1 MTLNVHRHSL
11 NDPTS
16 SFFSFFAQ
24 GLVGCRRPPE
34 PTDTTRSIRRGII
47 SVNAMSSNGDEIATI
62 ETPSLSSETEGAAA
76 PPAPDVQISDELN
89 HESNVEEEVVT
100 TATLEDPPTIS
111 PMDPSPSVATAA
123 TRSGLQLPSHPTR
136 NRNEDDDGGVSL
148 ETWSEWDSIA
158 DNASKSS
165 SSTRATILLS
175 STNVTA
181 SVVASPQGKRDVTKK
196 TIYED
201 EGDLPSLSGRRNC
214 EPPDANTFQQQQ
226 HQLRNATA
234 SDPPE
239 YGYRKKAHHTPTLS
253 TGIHNIQMNSRGH
266 VYLDGE
272 DSVANSSNGP
282 PGNLATT
289 INNSNMTNN
298 NYYEDDNETT
308 SSTNSPPPPSD
319 YFNQRPHRQMYP
331 AEPRGGA
338 VDVVS
343 GYYHEESSLVGSSE
357 ATSVASNTTRSSA
370 TVNTG
375 SRGGSGEYRDG
386 NVNSVLDRHFSKGS
400 SVGINGSNYN
410 SNSRRKQDPQDY
422 TDMIRK
428 QDPQVS
434 DHPTQGYGNA
444 YSSRQASRRAH
455 NFDAVEREE
464 LEPFIARQQ
473 RQQRVVYAS
482 SAKRDLYNHDRNS
495 YPDKAKDSDLESGRA
510 SHQQHQQRVRFADK
524 MFSSRENTYSAASSS
539 HPVVVGNAPTSS
551 SASAYGLSWR
561 DRSISS
567 DNSSVA
573 SKSSIDS
580 QSSNSSIS
588 NRSRGSSNGSN
599 NGGAGRNVVSLL
611 ANGLRNIFEGL
622 QSTASAPASN
632 NSTSS
637 RNSSGGGTRSNNNNR
652 FQYLKRN
659 TAILAVLS
667 LMMLVTI
674 GSYSGAFFGASANAN
689 NSDSARGLGIEHDMR
704 PPAMGLMDN
713 VPHQAMLKGG
723 VGAGVNNNGAGNNI
737 MSGGGGL
744 PPLVENG
751 KVVDWDKVPP
761 HLRGYYSKVF
771 GVQGGG
777 SAGLQQQQQQQQQA
791 MMQNTQ
797 QMQVQQED
805 PNAAAQAIQSIGNEA
820 IGAEG
825 SFKVPTLEQHE
836 FQQHIQEIEGAVPF
850 LGQQQ
855 QQEQMQQQQE
865 QQQQQQM
872 QQQEQQ
878 ELNKEEMAKQQL
890 EEVHQRQQAEAE
902 QQRTQAEAEADQQQ
916 QQQHQEQQE
925 QQPKESSLPSPEEID
940 AAHEENVEEERR
952 KPAEEEALE
961 KVLQTYGA
969 QEELQQESIRNEEKT
984 KQRRDESEAAAAQNG
999 EANNVNEVN
1008 TNALYQGNSGAEKGV
1023 PVPESAAATGQNEA
1037 EGENATLELESL
1049 QSELSELMDMVKMQ
1063 QTSDKG

>member
-1 MTLNVHRHSL
+1 
-11 NDPTS
+11 
-16 SFFSFFAQ
+16 
-24 GLVGCRRPPE
+24 
-34 PTDTTRSIRRGII
+34 
-47 SVNAMSSNGDEIATI
+47 MSSNGDEVAS
-62 ETPSLSSETEGAAA
+62 PSSEIEGA

-89 HESNVEEEVVT
+89 HESNVEEEEEVVT
-100 TATLEDPPTIS
+100 AATLEDPPTIS
-111 PMDPSPSVATAA
+111 PMDPSPSVATAT
-123 TRSGLQLPSHPTR
+123 TRSGLKLPSHPTR
-136 NRNEDDDGGVSL
+136 NSNEDDDGGASS

-175 STNVTA
+175 STNTTA

-239 YGYRKKAHHTPTLS
+239 YGYRKKAHHTSTLS

-289 INNSNMTNN
+289 INNNN
-298 NYYEDDNETT
+298 HTYYEDDNETTT

-343 GYYHEESSLVGSSE
+343 GYYHEESSSLVGSSE
-357 ATSVASNTTRSSA
+357 ATSLASNTTRSSA

-375 SRGGSGEYRDG
+375 SRGGSGEYHE
-386 NVNSVLDRHFSKGS
+386 NVNSALDRHFSKGS
-400 SVGINGSNYN
+400 SIGINGSNN
-410 SNSRRKQDPQDY
+410 NSRKKQDPQDY

-434 DHPTQGYGNA
+434 GHPTQGYGNA
-444 YSSRQASRRAH
+444 YSSSRQASRRAH
-455 NFDAVEREE
+455 NFDDVEREE
-464 LEPFIARQQ
+464 EVEPFIGRQQ

-482 SAKRDLYNHDRNS
+482 SAKRDLYNHDRNG

-524 MFSSRENTYSAASSS
+524 MFSSRENTYSAPSSS

-599 NGGAGRNVVSLL
+599 SGDVGRNVVSLL

-659 TAILAVLS
+659 AAILAVLS

-689 NSDSARGLGIEHDMR
+689 NADSARGLGIEHDMR

-713 VPHQAMLKGG
+713 VPHQAMLKGS
-723 VGAGVNNNGAGNNI
+723 VGAGVNSNGAGNNI
-737 MSGGGGL
+737 MGGSGGL

-777 SAGLQQQQQQQQQA
+777 NAGLQQQQQQKQQQQQQQQA

-855 QQEQMQQQQE
+855 QQQQEQQQQE
-865 QQQQQQM
+865 QQQQQMQQQM
-872 QQQEQQ
+872 QQQEQL

-902 QQRTQAEAEADQQQ
+902 QQRAQAEADQQQ
-916 QQQHQEQQE
+916 QQQEQQE
-925 QQPKESSLPSPEEID
+925 QQPKESSLPSPEEFD

-969 QEELQQESIRNEEKT
+969 QEELQRESMRNEEMN
-984 KQRRDESEAAAAQNG
+984 KQQQDESDAAAAQNG
-999 EANNVNEVN
+999 VANNMNEVN
-1008 TNALYQGNSGAEKGV
+1008 TNAMDQGNSGVENGV
-1023 PVPESAAATGQNEA
+1023 PVPGPAAAVGQNNEA
-1037 EGENATLELESL
+1037 KGENATLELESL
-1049 QSELSELMDMVKMQ
+1049 QSELSELMDMVKIK

>member
-1 MTLNVHRHSL
+1 
-11 NDPTS
+11 
-16 SFFSFFAQ
+16 
-24 GLVGCRRPPE
+24 
-34 PTDTTRSIRRGII
+34 
-47 SVNAMSSNGDEIATI
+47 MSSNGDEVATI
-62 ETPSLSSETEGAAA
+62 ETTPSPSSEIEGAA
-76 PPAPDVQISDELN
+76 PPAPDVQIRDELN
-89 HESNVEEEVVT
+89 HESNVEEEEEVVT
-100 TATLEDPPTIS
+100 AATLEDPPTIS
-111 PMDPSPSVATAA
+111 PMDPSPSVATVT
-123 TRSGLQLPSHPTR
+123 TRAGLQLPSHPTR
-136 NRNEDDDGGVSL
+136 NSNEDDDGGVSS

-165 SSTRATILLS
+165 SSTRATILS
-175 STNVTA
+175 SNNVTA

-289 INNSNMTNN
+289 INNN
-298 NYYEDDNETT
+298 NYYEDDNETTT

-343 GYYHEESSLVGSSE
+343 GYYHEESSSLVGSSE

-375 SRGGSGEYRDG
+375 SRGGSGEYHDG
-386 NVNSVLDRHFSKGS
+386 NVNSALDRHFSKGS
-400 SVGINGSNYN
+400 SIGINGSNN
-410 SNSRRKQDPQDY
+410 NSRRKQDPQDY

-444 YSSRQASRRAH
+444 NSSSRQASRRAH

-464 LEPFIARQQ
+464 EVEPFIGRQQ

-482 SAKRDLYNHDRNS
+482 SAKRDLYNHDRNGH
-495 YPDKAKDSDLESGRA
+495 PDKAKDSDLESGRA

-539 HPVVVGNAPTSS
+539 HPVVVGNAPSCSTASS
-551 SASAYGLSWR
+551 YGLSWR

-599 NGGAGRNVVSLL
+599 RGGVGRNVVSLL

-622 QSTASAPASN
+622 QSTASAPTSN

-659 TAILAVLS
+659 AAILAVLS

-689 NSDSARGLGIEHDMR
+689 NADSARGLGIEHDMR

-713 VPHQAMLKGG
+713 VRHQAMLKGS

-777 SAGLQQQQQQQQQA
+777 NAGLQQQQQQQQQA

-855 QQEQMQQQQE
+855 QQQEQMQQQQE

-872 QQQEQQ
+872 QQQEQL

-902 QQRTQAEAEADQQQ
+902 QQRTQAEAEQQQ
-916 QQQHQEQQE
+916 QQQQQE

-940 AAHEENVEEERR
+940 AAHDENVEEERR
-952 KPAEEEALE
+952 KPAGEEALE

-984 KQRRDESEAAAAQNG
+984 KQQRDESDAAVAQNG
-999 EANNVNEVN
+999 EAINMNEVN
-1008 TNALYQGNSGAEKGV
+1008 TNAMDQGNSGAENGV
-1023 PVPESAAATGQNEA
+1023 PVPGPAAAGQNEA
-1037 EGENATLELESL
+1037 EGEDATLELESL

-1063 QTSDKG
+1063 RTSDKE

>member
-1 MTLNVHRHSL
+1 
-11 NDPTS
+11 
-16 SFFSFFAQ
+16 
-24 GLVGCRRPPE
+24 
-34 PTDTTRSIRRGII
+34 
-47 SVNAMSSNGDEIATI
+47 MSSNGDEVATI
-62 ETPSLSSETEGAAA
+62 ETPSPSSEIEGAA

-89 HESNVEEEVVT
+89 HESNVEKEEVVT
-100 TATLEDPPTIS
+100 AATLEDPPTIS

-123 TRSGLQLPSHPTR
+123 TRAGLQLPSHPTR
-136 NRNEDDDGGVSL
+136 KSNEDDDGGVSL

-165 SSTRATILLS
+165 SSTRATMLS

-234 SDPPE
+234 NDPPE

-272 DSVANSSNGP
+272 ESVANSSNGP

-289 INNSNMTNN
+289 INNNN
-298 NYYEDDNETT
+298 NYYEDDNETTT

-343 GYYHEESSLVGSSE
+343 GYYHEESSSLVGSSE
-357 ATSVASNTTRSSA
+357 ATSVASNTTRSSAA

-386 NVNSVLDRHFSKGS
+386 NVNSALDRHFSKGS
-400 SVGINGSNYN
+400 IGTNGSNN
-410 SNSRRKQDPQDY
+410 NSRRKQDPQDY

-464 LEPFIARQQ
+464 EVEPFIARQQ

-482 SAKRDLYNHDRNS
+482 SAKRDLYNHDRNG

-539 HPVVVGNAPTSS
+539 HPVVVGNAPSS
-551 SASAYGLSWR
+551 TSASAYGLSWR

-599 NGGAGRNVVSLL
+599 RGGVGRNVVSLL

-622 QSTASAPASN
+622 QSTASAPTSN

-659 TAILAVLS
+659 AAILAVLS

-689 NSDSARGLGIEHDMR
+689 NADSARGLGIEHDMR

-713 VPHQAMLKGG
+713 VPHQAMLKGS
-723 VGAGVNNNGAGNNI
+723 VGAGMNSNGAGNNI
-737 MSGGGGL
+737 MGGSGGL

-777 SAGLQQQQQQQQQA
+777 NAGLQQQQQQQQQQA
-791 MMQNTQ
+791 MMQNNQ
-797 QMQVQQED
+797 QMQVQQDD

-865 QQQQQQM
+865 RQ

-902 QQRTQAEAEADQQQ
+902 QQRTQAEADQQLQQQ
-916 QQQHQEQQE
+916 QEE

-952 KPAEEEALE
+952 KPVEEEALE

-984 KQRRDESEAAAAQNG
+984 KQQRDESEAAAAQNG

-1008 TNALYQGNSGAEKGV
+1008 TNAMDQGNSGAEKGV